1 MIDTTQPVTVTRTGL
16 NVLTQGDFPTQL
28 FTFGKILLLRKNTCI
43 VLVAA
48 TQKKVELP
56 LTFPATI
63 DGVTYVVDVPH
74 EADKVLT
81 QKVARVKPAA
91 GGETKIAMCKRIYAE
106 MAGSDKAD
114 IVARF
119 VSEAKCTPAG
129 ANTYFITCAKG

>member
-1 MIDTTQPVTVTRTGL
+1 MIDMTQPVLVTRTGL
-16 NVLTQGDFPTQL
+16 DVMTHAEHQF
-28 FTFGKILLLRKNTCI
+28 FTFGKILLLRKKTCI

-63 DGVTYVVDVPH
+63 DGVTYVVDMPDAPTV
-74 EADKVLT
+74 AATDKP
-81 QKVARVKPAA
+81 KRERPAA
-91 GGETKIAMCKRIYAE
+91 GGETKIAMCKRIYVE
-106 MAGSDKAD
+106 MAGSDKAA